1 MIGSLPPAPP
11 KADVVLP
18 SLESGSRLSTSAGGV
33 TTMYSQ
39 VGSTS
44 ATWTTAL
51 TTGTRYRIVLTRQ
64 GSAVL
69 GYVNGKDEYSATISG
84 TQTLQE
90 FAIGN
95 TKGVTDAASQQ
106 FVGTIRK
113 AVLVSG
119 KLYDTDFSS

>member
-1 MIGSLPPAPP
+1 MLTNLERFSGIGYA
-11 KADVVLP
+11 ARGVP
-18 SLESGSRLSTSAGGV
+18 SAYVWSGTDQYVSGKYVRDGV
-33 TTMYSQ
+33 YDPDK
-39 VGSTS
+39 V
-44 ATWTTAL
+44 

-90 FAIGN
+90 FAVGN
-95 TKGVTDAASQQ
+95 TKGVTDAASQP
-106 FVGTIRK
+106 FGTIRK
-113 AVLVSG
+113 AVLVSA

>member
-1 MIGSLPPAPP
+1 MSDPTVPI
-11 KADVVLP
+11 
-18 SLESGSRLSTSAGGV
+18 
-33 TTMYSQ
+33 
-39 VGSTS
+39 
-44 ATWTTAL
+44 